1 MKRQRLLWQIY
12 PSYVL
17 IILLSLCL
25 VTWFALRRTE
35 RMFESQLE
43 RELLSQA
50 LLFEQAIRSPD
61 GGLLPEAQVAQLCSD
76 LGARLPVR
84 LTVLMADGR
93 VIGDSDEDPAVMEN
107 HLRRPE
113 VQAAIAGRRQA
124 VARYSSTVK
133 KRMLYMVS
141 PLSVDGVDVM
151 YVRVAKPFADI
162 SEIIGDVFRQF
173 AGAALVALLLA
184 LVAGLY
190 VARRLTRPLEAMRQ
204 GVMKFAGGELTYR
217 LPVSG
222 SVEMAELA
230 EAINRMATQLD
241 VRLHEL
247 AHERNTRSAVF
258 DSMSEGLLAVDEERR
273 IIHINQAAL
282 RLLKLE
288 GRQVLGDT
296 IETMVRNSGLQR
308 MLRQALA
315 GDASVEG
322 DAEISGGRDTVQLAV
337 RGTALRNHEGV
348 RIGALV
354 VMQDMTR
361 IRQLEKMRQD
371 FVANVSHELKTPIT
385 SIKGFVETLMDGAA
399 EDPVARARFLGI
411 VARQAEHLNAIVAD
425 LLLLSSVEHQER
437 TQTIRLEYHPLRPL
451 LEAAIEVCRAQ
462 AEKRRITVQL
472 EGDPQLA
479 TELSPHLFEQA
490 IVNLLDNAIK
500 YSGEDSAVTVA
511 AVRHENEIMVSVL
524 DNGSGI
530 EQRHLERIFERFYR
544 VDKGRSR
551 QLGGTGLG
559 LSIVRHIAM
568 AHGGRVAAESRLGE
582 GSVFRIYVPLRGS
595 ISLNANKPLAER

>member
-1 MKRQRLLWQIY
+1 MKRQRLLWQIF

-17 IILLSLCL
+17 IILLSLCM

-35 RMFESQLE
+35 RMYQSQLE
-43 RELLSQA
+43 RELLSQT
-50 LLFEQAIRSPD
+50 LLLERAIRTPD
-61 GGLLPEAQVAQLCSD
+61 GGLLPEAQVALLCRD
-76 LGARLPVR
+76 LGQRLPVR
-84 LTVLMADGR
+84 LTVLLADGR

-107 HLRRPE
+107 HIRRPE
-113 VQAAIAGRRQA
+113 VQAAIARKRQ
-124 VARYSSTVK
+124 VVDRYSSTVQ
-133 KRMLYMVS
+133 KRMLYMVT
-141 PLSVDGVDVM
+141 PLSVDGKDVM
-151 YVRVAKPFADI
+151 YVRVAMPFTDI
-162 SEIIGDVFRQF
+162 DEAIGDVFRQF
-173 AGAALVALLLA
+173 AGAALVAILLA
-184 LVAGLY
+184 VIAGLL
-190 VARRLTRPLEAMRQ
+190 VARRLTKPLESMRQ
-204 GVMKFAGGELTYR
+204 GVLRFAQGDLSYR

-230 EAINRMATQLD
+230 DAINRMASQLD
-241 VRLHEL
+241 SRLHEL
-247 AHERNTRSAVF
+247 AHERNTRTAVF
-258 DSMSEGLLAVDEERR
+258 DSMSEGLLAVDEQRR

-288 GRQVLGDT
+288 GRQVIGDQ
-296 IETMVRNSGLQR
+296 IETLVRNSGLQR
-308 MLRQALA
+308 MLKQALA
-315 GDASVEG
+315 GDELVDG
-322 DAEISGGRDTVQLAV
+322 DVEISGGRESVQLAV
-337 RGTALRNHEGV
+337 RGTALRNHEGM

-399 EDPVARARFLGI
+399 EDPVARTRFLGI

-437 TQTIRLEYHPLRPL
+437 TQAIRLEYLPMRPL
-451 LEAAIEVCRAQ
+451 VEAAIDVCRAQ

-472 EGDPQLA
+472 ECDPQLA
-479 TELSPHLFEQA
+479 TDLSPHLFEQA
-490 IVNLLDNAIK
+490 LVNLLDNAIK

-511 AVRHENEIMVSVL
+511 AVRREGEIMVSVL

-568 AHGGRVAAESRLGE
+568 AHGGRVSAESRLGE
-582 GSVFRIYVPLRGS
+582 GSVFRIYLPLRERN
-595 ISLNANKPLAER
+595 SLNTNNSLAER